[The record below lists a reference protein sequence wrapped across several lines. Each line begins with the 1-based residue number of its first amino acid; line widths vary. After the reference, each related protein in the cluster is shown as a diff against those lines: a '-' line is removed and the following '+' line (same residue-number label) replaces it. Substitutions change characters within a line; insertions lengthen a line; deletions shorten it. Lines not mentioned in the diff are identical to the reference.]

1 MRNPLLIC
9 LSMMLCSWALT
20 ACGNKGDLFLPAD
33 AQLEQEMES
42 VSERIDVALPP
53 VDATQ
58 APLSEEVDG
67 TSDTITDEEDDTDEA
82 TPAKKKP

>member
-1 MRNPLLIC
+1 
-9 LSMMLCSWALT
+9 MMLCSWALT

-42 VSERIDVALPP
+42 VSERIDIVLPP

-67 TSDTITDEEDDTDEA
+67 ASDTTTTITDEVDDTDEA